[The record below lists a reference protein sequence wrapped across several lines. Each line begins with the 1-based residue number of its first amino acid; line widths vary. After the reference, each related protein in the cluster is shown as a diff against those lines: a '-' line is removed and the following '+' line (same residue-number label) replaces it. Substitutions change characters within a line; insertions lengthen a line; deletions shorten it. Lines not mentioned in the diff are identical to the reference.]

1 MGFKEVRFY
10 DLERTAT
17 WRTNAW
23 KASLI
28 ADFETKKITE
38 FKEKMS

>member
-17 WRTNAW
+17 WHTNTW
-23 KASLI
+23 HASLI
-28 ADFETKKITE
+28 ADFETKKIME
-38 FKEKMS
+38 IKEKMS

>member
-17 WRTNAW
+17 WH
-23 KASLI
+23 ASLI
-28 ADFETKKITE
+28 ADFETKKIME
-38 FKEKMS
+38 IKEKMS